1 MALAASLGTSSLAV
15 VRWVYG
21 RWLPS
26 LEQLLH
32 NKLLLAYLAL
42 SAVVGA
48 TVTWMFDQPENPRLN
63 TLITV
68 MLKVGGSWGGGRLNA
83 LITVMLKVGEPGGG
97 GRLNTLITVMLK
109 VGAAGIVKMCVGEE
123 TGKLQVC
130 VWRGR
135 HSQGVCGGGDG

>member
-68 MLKVGGSWGGGRLNA
+68 MLKVG
-83 LITVMLKVGEPGGG
+83 
-97 GRLNTLITVMLK
+97 
-109 VGAAGIVKMCVGEE
+109 AAGIVKMCVGEE